1 MSNAVSIEDIGRLG
15 YHEAYEIQQQRHAHV
30 LAGRETDCSE
40 VGTILLVEHD
50 PVITV
55 THRPEAQS
63 HITAT
68 PEMLAAQGVEI
79 AETDRGGDVTY
90 HGPGQLV
97 VYPIVDLNRMN
108 CRIVE
113 YLRLLED
120 IVIET
125 LASFGIKGER
135 DEGATGV
142 WVRSGAQSAKVCAMG
157 VRVRR
162 WVTLHGLALNIDPDL
177 LHFSLIVPCGLH
189 GRPVTSLRVLLGDD
203 CPTLHQA
210 KDTIT
215 AIAQRR
221 FGEMAEEAQRRRA
234 KA

>member
-1 MSNAVSIEDIGRLG
+1 MSNAVSIEDLGRLG
-15 YHEAYEIQQQRHAHV
+15 YHEAYEIQQQRHARV
-30 LAGRETDCSE
+30 LEGRGADNAE
-40 VGTILLVEHD
+40 VGTLLFVEHD

-55 THRPEAQS
+55 THKPEALS

-68 PEMLAAQGVEI
+68 PGLLKEQGVEI

-113 YLRLLED
+113 YLRVLED

-125 LASFGIKGER
+125 LAAFGIRGER

-142 WVRSGAQSAKVCAMG
+142 WVRSGEQSAKVCAMG

-162 WVTLHGLALNIDPDL
+162 WITMHGLALNVDPDL
-177 LHFSLIVPCGLH
+177 AHFSLIVPCGLH

-203 CPTLHQA
+203 CPTLQHA
-210 KDTIT
+210 KDTIS

-221 FGEMAEEAQRRRA
+221 FGEMSEEAQIRRA